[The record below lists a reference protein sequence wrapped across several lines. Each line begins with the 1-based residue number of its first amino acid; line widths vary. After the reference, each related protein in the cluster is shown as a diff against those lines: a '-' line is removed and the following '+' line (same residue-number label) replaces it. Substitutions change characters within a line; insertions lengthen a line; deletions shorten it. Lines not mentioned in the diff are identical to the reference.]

1 MLIGTLMHPIL
12 ILLIAMA
19 AVFLLIIRWK
29 VNAFAALILSAIL
42 IGLLSPHVAV
52 QDIMGAVTEAFGGLV
67 GRIGIAIAMA
77 AVIGQCLMESGGAE
91 KITRRFV
98 DWLGEKYSSFSMVIS
113 GYILSI
119 PVFHDTVFYLLV
131 PLARSMSMRTGGR
144 NYLLF
149 TLAIGAGGVTTHIF
163 VPPTPGPLAM
173 AETLSIDVG
182 LVILVGL
189 MVAIPS
195 AFACWAYAWWIDRK
209 LDIPIREAP
218 GLTLDELR
226 EVSNRPESELPGFFV
241 SLLPIAIPVIL
252 ITANTVTN
260 TFFAGSGLAGVTAFL
275 GNPNLALVIAAAA
288 GLWLLAS
295 HKGMTLREL
304 AKPTEEAIKSAG
316 LIILIT
322 AGGGAFGRMLVKAEV
337 GTVLGNYAQEFGLS
351 LMLLGFGI
359 AMLFRIAQGSAT
371 TAMITTSEILAPLII
386 ANPPGH
392 HSVYI
397 LTAIGAG
404 SIVGGWMNDSG
415 FWVFKTMT
423 GLTEVE
429 ALKTKTVS
437 LFALGG
443 AGLLASYLGAWLF
456 PLQ

>member
-1 MLIGTLMHPIL
+1 MHPIL
-12 ILLIAMA
+12 ILLVAMA

-42 IGLLSPHVAV
+42 IGVLSPNVAV

-98 DWLGEKYSSFSMVIS
+98 AWLGEKYSSFSMVIS

-144 NYLLF
+144 NYLLY

-173 AETLSIDVG
+173 ADTLGIDIG
-182 LVILVGL
+182 LVIIIGL

-195 AFACWAYAWWIDRK
+195 ALACWAYAYWIDRK
-209 LDIPIREAP
+209 MNIPIREAP
-218 GLTLDELR
+218 GLSLKELK
-226 EVSNRPESELPGFFV
+226 EVANRPESELPGFAV

-260 TFFAGSGLAGVTAFL
+260 TFFPGSALSGVTKFL
-275 GNPNLALVIAAAA
+275 GNPNLALIIAAAA
-288 GLWLLAS
+288 ALWLLAS
-295 HKGMTLREL
+295 HKGLGLRQL
-304 AKPTEEAIKSAG
+304 AKTTEEAIKSAG

-337 GTVLGNYAQEFGLS
+337 GTVLGDYAQQFGLS

-392 HSVYI
+392 HAVYI

-437 LFALGG
+437 LFALGA
-443 AGLLASYLGAWLF
+443 AGLLASYIGALF
-456 PLQ
+456 FPMQ

>member
-1 MLIGTLMHPIL
+1 MHPIF

-19 AVFLLIIRWK
+19 TVFLLIIRWK

-42 IGLLSPHVAV
+42 IGLMSPHVAI

-67 GRIGIAIAMA
+67 GRIGVAIAMA

-98 DWLGEKYSSFSMVIS
+98 DWLGERYSSFSMVIS

-144 NYLLF
+144 NYLLY

-173 AETLSIDVG
+173 AETLNIDLG
-182 LVILVGL
+182 LVIIVGL

-195 AFACWAYAWWIDRK
+195 ALACWAYAYWIDRK
-209 LDIPIREAP
+209 MQLPIREAP

-226 EVSNRPESELPGFFV
+226 EVANRPESELPGFFV

-252 ITANTVTN
+252 ITANTISN
-260 TFFAGSGLAGVTAFL
+260 TFFSGTLLSDVTAFL
-275 GNPNLALVIAAAA
+275 GNPNLALILAATA

-295 HKGMTLREL
+295 HKGLTLKEL

-337 GTVLGNYAQEFGLS
+337 GTVLGGYAQEIGLS

-359 AMLFRIAQGSAT
+359 SMLFRIAQGSAT
-371 TAMITTSEILAPLII
+371 TAMITTAEILAPLIL
-386 ANPPGH
+386 AAPPAY

-397 LTAIGAG
+397 LTAIGSG

-443 AGLLASYLGAWLF
+443 AGLLASYLGAVVF
-456 PLQ
+456 PLK

>member
-1 MLIGTLMHPIL
+1 MHPIL
-12 ILLIAMA
+12 ILLVSMA

-29 VNAFAALILSAIL
+29 VNAFAALILSAVL
-42 IGLLSPHVAV
+42 IGLLSPNVEV

-77 AVIGQCLMESGGAE
+77 AVIGQCLMESGAAE

-98 DWLGEKYSSFSMVIS
+98 AWLGEKYSSLSMVLS

-131 PLARSMSMRTGGR
+131 PLARSMSMRTGGK
-144 NYLLF
+144 NYLLY

-173 AETLSIDVG
+173 AETLSIDLGVVIIVG
-182 LVILVGL
+182 LV
-189 MVAIPS
+189 VAIPS
-195 AFACWAYAWWIDRK
+195 AFACWLYAYWIDRK
-209 LDIPIREAP
+209 LQIPIREAP
-218 GLTLDELR
+218 GLTLRELE
-226 EVSNRPESELPGFFV
+226 EVAKRPESELPGFGV
-241 SLLPIAIPVIL
+241 SLLPIALPVVL

-260 TFFAGSGLAGVTAFL
+260 TFFPDSPVSGVTAFL
-275 GNPNLALVIAAAA
+275 GNPNLALILAAAA

-295 HKGMTLREL
+295 HKGLGLREL

-322 AGGGAFGRMLVKAEV
+322 AGGGAFGRLLVKAEV
-337 GTVLGNYAQEFGLS
+337 GAVLGDYAQQLGLS

-371 TAMITTSEILAPLII
+371 TAMITTSEILAPLIL
-386 ANPPGH
+386 AHPPGH

-443 AGLLASYLGAWLF
+443 AGLLASYLGSVLL